1 MNPRV
6 KHVIA
11 NLDYTLT
18 LTFDNNEVKIFDM
31 KPYLNKGI
39 FKELRDMG
47 LFKSVKPFLGSVQWK
62 NGQDLCPDTLYLDS
76 KKAEQVNAPDFTQ
89 LAVILESPCNMGVIG
104 DFFTQRTYMNEPIIH
119 IKEIVPVAKD
129 IVPAFAAI
137 VIEKDKYLKELMSII
152 ADIEAELRP
161 HIIQYHR

>member
-11 NLDYTLT
+11 NSDYTLT

-39 FKELRDMG
+39 FKELKDIS
-47 LFKSVKPFLGSVQWK
+47 LFKSVRPFLGSIQWK

-76 KKAEQVNAPDFTQ
+76 KKAEQVNAPDFT
-89 LAVILESPCNMGVIG
+89 
-104 DFFTQRTYMNEPIIH
+104 
-119 IKEIVPVAKD
+119 
-129 IVPAFAAI
+129 
-137 VIEKDKYLKELMSII
+137 
-152 ADIEAELRP
+152 
-161 HIIQYHR
+161 